1 MARPM
6 KQGLDYFPLDVNH
19 DDKMK
24 MIEAKYEV
32 AGFGIVIKMW
42 QIIYDNGY
50 FIKWTEREL
59 LLYKNRI
66 NADINLINDVI
77 NECLKWDIFNKEM
90 FDKYKIL
97 TSSGIQKRYVEA
109 IKRRKEITIEESY
122 WLIDVP
128 DISGVAVFYS
138 SLEVNADINSINDD
152 ISTQSKVKES
162 KVKKTISKKHQDVEC
177 LLLGS
182 VGNVKLTQE
191 QYDKLKK
198 EYPNDVEDII
208 EFLSLHIAEKGDK
221 STAQTHIYTIRK
233 WVVDAVK
240 DRKLKG
246 WQGYN
251 KQRGYK
257 QPELPMP
264 IGDKNGSKTMKPQSV
279 TYQSRE

>member
-1 MARPM
+1 
-6 KQGLDYFPLDVNH
+6 
-19 DDKMK
+19 
-24 MIEAKYEV
+24 
-32 AGFGIVIKMW
+32 
-42 QIIYDNGY
+42 
-50 FIKWTEREL
+50 
-59 LLYKNRI
+59 
-66 NADINLINDVI
+66 
-77 NECLKWDIFNKEM
+77 M
-90 FDKYKIL
+90 FDIYKIL

-138 SLEVNADINSINDD
+138 SLEVNVDINSINDD

-233 WVVDAVK
+233 WVIDAVK
-240 DRKLKG
+240 DRKSKG

-251 KQRGYK
+251 KQSGYK
-257 QPELPMP
+257 QTELPMP
-264 IGDKNGSKTMKPQSV
+264 TGDKNGSKTMKPQSV

>member
-138 SLEVNADINSINDD
+138 SLEVNVDINSINDD

>member
-138 SLEVNADINSINDD
+138 SMEVNADINSINDD

-264 IGDKNGSKTMKPQSV
+264 IGKSDNKQKPQSV

>member
-138 SLEVNADINSINDD
+138 SLEVNVDINSINDD
-152 ISTQSKVKES
+152 ISTQS